1 MRPGRQNAGGSQK
14 NATAYCWAML
24 LARIYECLPLC
35 CPRCGRPMTIIA
47 FITAPP
53 TIEKILA
60 HIGEPTAPPPILPAR
75 GPPQAEFEFDQTA
88 GTKGWPEIDQTTGH
102 GGDSWD

>member
-1 MRPGRQNAGGSQK
+1 MSAPLLPPLRPADDNHRV
-14 NATAYCWAML
+14 YH
-24 LARIYECLPLC
+24 R
-35 CPRCGRPMTIIA
+35 
-47 FITAPP
+47 PP